1 MLHVEKAE
9 EKAGDVG
16 DVVVEEEEEP
26 ENSIEKE

>member
-16 DVVVEEEEEP
+16 DVVVEEEEP